1 MKDRATVSSDHP
13 RQDPREPRDSEAT
26 ETEAQEHGGRHT
38 LVMPEDVLDAYERS
52 EPRSEPETGL
62 RTDRDPTDIGDLG
75 TADRAGL
82 EDGDEVGGS
91 SHTGSGNIAK
101 SSAIM
106 ALGTVFSRGTG
117 FVRTMVLAAAI
128 GTQLLGDAYQTANMV
143 PFMIYDLLIGGLLAS
158 VFVPF
163 LVKRRKLDE
172 DGGDRTE
179 QRLVTLMLLGLLG
192 ITILSVFLAE
202 WFIRI
207 YAGGFSGAQ
216 YDVSVIMARF
226 LVLQIFFIGASGLAS
241 AMLNAR
247 NKFGAPMWAPVLNNL
262 VIIGICLWFLAI
274 AGPGSTPEDL
284 MANQS
289 QIALLGL
296 GTVLGQVVQAAV
308 LIWSLAAAGFR
319 WRPRLDLR
327 GSGLGEAAG
336 AASWMMLYIGVAQ
349 VGALVST
356 NVATRA
362 GAMAAEAGSSGAG
375 IAAYKF
381 ASMIF
386 QLPYAIIAVSVI
398 TALLPR
404 MSEHVA
410 AGRKD
415 QVRADFSR
423 GFRLSSVLIVPI
435 SVAMIVFAVPFC
447 VMIYAQGSTSAEDA
461 ATIGRILMVFCVAL
475 IPFTLFQLQMRVFYA
490 LGDTRTP
497 ALVALP
503 SEAAHAV
510 TAFSLLLWMEPQ
522 YIVVWLPLP
531 YGLYYVLGSIIMWR
545 LLHKRLNGLDGR
557 RTASTLFRLHVATIP
572 AALFGLLM
580 ISVFQGLP
588 GNLWP
593 ALGSMLAGGVVGAVL
608 FVITAKFL
616 KVTEVTAFLD
626 LIKAKL
632 RRG

>member
-1 MKDRATVSSDHP
+1 MSSHHPPQGSPSEPEVPDMNDSRA
-13 RQDPREPRDSEAT
+13 RRR
-26 ETEAQEHGGRHT
+26 T
-38 LVMPEDVLDAYERS
+38 LVMPEDFLDAYARD
-52 EPRSEPETGL
+52 EPESVPETGL
-62 RTDRDPTDIGDLG
+62 RTYSDPTNIGDLG
-75 TADRAGL
+75 TADRAGM

-91 SHTGSGNIAK
+91 SHTGPGNIAK

-106 ALGTVFSRGTG
+106 AIGTIASRATG
-117 FVRTMVLAAAI
+117 FVRTIVLAAAI
-128 GTQLLGDAYQTANMV
+128 GTQLLGDAYQTAGMV
-143 PFMIYDLLIGGLLAS
+143 PYMIYDLLIGGLLAS

-163 LVKRRKLDE
+163 LVKRRKLDP

-179 QRLVTLMLLGLLG
+179 QRLVTLMLLGLLF
-192 ITILSVFLAE
+192 ITVVSVLIAE

-216 YDVSVIMARF
+216 YEVSVILARY

-247 NKFGAPMWAPVLNNL
+247 HTFGAPMWAPVLNNV
-262 VIIGICLWFLAI
+262 VIIGVCLWFLSI
-274 AGPGSTPEDL
+274 AGPGRTPETVTQGEL
-284 MANQS
+284 
-289 QIALLGL
+289 ALLGL
-296 GTVLGQVVQAAV
+296 GTALGQAVQASV
-308 LIWSLAAAGFR
+308 LIWALAAAGFR
-319 WRPRLDLR
+319 WRPRLDIR

-336 AASWMMLYIGVAQ
+336 AASWMMLYIVVAQ

-362 GAMAAEAGSSGAG
+362 GSAAAELGHQTGSG

-381 ASMIF
+381 ASMLF

-415 QVRADFSR
+415 KVRSDFSR

-447 VMIYAQGSTSAEDA
+447 VMIYAQGSTSADDA
-461 ATIGRILMVFCVAL
+461 AAIGHILMTFCVML

-503 SEAAHAV
+503 SEATHAI
-510 TAFSLLLWMEPQ
+510 TAFILLFSMEPQ
-522 YIVVWLPLP
+522 YVVVWLPLP
-531 YGLYYVLGSIIMWR
+531 YGLYYVVGSIIMWY
-545 LLHKRLNGLDGR
+545 LLNKRLNGLDGR
-557 RTASTLFRLHVATIP
+557 RTATTLFKLHLATIP
-572 AALFGLLM
+572 AALFGVVM
-580 ISVFQGLP
+580 IYLFQGLP
-588 GNLWP
+588 GDLWP
-593 ALGSMLAGGVVGAVL
+593 GLAAILAGGTVGAVL
-608 FVITAKFL
+608 FLVTAKL
-616 KVTEVTAFLD
+616 LNVTEVTAFLD
-626 LIKAKL
+626 LIKSRL
-632 RRG
+632 RRP

>member
-1 MKDRATVSSDHP
+1 MSSDQP
-13 RQDPREPRDSEAT
+13 PQESPSGPEIPDINDSMN
-26 ETEAQEHGGRHT
+26 RRRT
-38 LVMPEDVLDAYERS
+38 LVMPEDVLDAYERV
-52 EPRSEPETGL
+52 EPETVPETGL
-62 RTDRDPTDIGDLG
+62 RTERDPTDIGDLG

-91 SHTGSGNIAK
+91 SHTGPGNIAK

-106 ALGTVFSRGTG
+106 ALGTIVSRATG
-117 FVRTMVLAAAI
+117 FVRTIVLAAAI
-128 GTQLLGDAYQTANMV
+128 GTQLLGDAYQTAGMV
-143 PFMIYDLLIGGLLAS
+143 PYMIYDLLIGGLLAS

-163 LVKRRKLDE
+163 LVKRRKLDP
-172 DGGDRTE
+172 DGGNKTE
-179 QRLVTLMLLGLLG
+179 QRLVTLMLLGLLF
-192 ITILSVFLAE
+192 ITVVSVLIAE
-202 WFIRI
+202 WFIRV

-216 YDVSVIMARF
+216 YEVSVILARY

-247 NKFGAPMWAPVLNNL
+247 HKFGAPMWAPVLNNI
-262 VIIGICLWFLAI
+262 VIIGICLWFLSI
-274 AGPGSTPEDL
+274 AGPGRTPETVTQGEL
-284 MANQS
+284 
-289 QIALLGL
+289 ALLGL
-296 GTVLGQVVQAAV
+296 GTALGQVVQAIV
-308 LIWSLAAAGFR
+308 LLWALASAGFR

-336 AASWMMLYIGVAQ
+336 AASWMMLYIVVAQ

-362 GAMAAEAGSSGAG
+362 GAAAADLGHETGAG

-381 ASMIF
+381 ASMLF

-415 QVRADFSR
+415 QVRSDFSR

-447 VMIYAQGSTSAEDA
+447 VMIYAQGSTSADDA
-461 ATIGRILMVFCVAL
+461 TAIGHILMTFCVML

-503 SEAAHAV
+503 SEAAHAI
-510 TAFSLLLWMEPQ
+510 TAISLLFWMEPQ
-522 YIVVWLPLP
+522 YIVIWLPIP
-531 YGLYYVLGSIIMWR
+531 YGLYYIVGSVIMWY
-545 LLHKRLNGLDGR
+545 LLNKRLNGLDGR
-557 RTASTLFRLHVATIP
+557 RTASTLLKLHVATIP
-572 AALFGLLM
+572 AALFGVLM
-580 ISVFQGLP
+580 IHLFQGLP
-588 GNLWP
+588 GDLWP
-593 ALGSMLAGGVVGAVL
+593 GLVPILAGGTVGAVL
-608 FVITAKFL
+608 FVVTAKL
-616 KVTEVTAFLD
+616 LNVTEVTAFLD
-626 LIKAKL
+626 LIKSKL
-632 RRG
+632 RRP

>member
-1 MKDRATVSSDHP
+1 
-13 RQDPREPRDSEAT
+13 
-26 ETEAQEHGGRHT
+26 
-38 LVMPEDVLDAYERS
+38 MPGDVLDAYERS

-62 RTDRDPTDIGDLG
+62 KTVRDPSEIGDLG

-82 EDGDEVGGS
+82 EDGDEIGGS
-91 SHTGSGNIAK
+91 SHTGPGNIAK
-101 SSAIM
+101 STAIM
-106 ALGTVFSRGTG
+106 AVGTIASRVTG
-117 FVRTMVLAAAI
+117 FVRTIVLAAAI
-128 GTQLLGDAYQTANMV
+128 GTQLLGDAYQTAGMV
-143 PFMIYDLLIGGLLAS
+143 PYMIYDLLIGGLLAS

-163 LVKRRKLDE
+163 LVKRRKLDA
-172 DGGDRTE
+172 DGGNKTE
-179 QRLVTLMLLGLLG
+179 QRLVTLMLLALFVL
-192 ITILSVFLAE
+192 TLVSVLIAE

-216 YDVSVIMARF
+216 YDVSVILARY

-247 NKFGAPMWAPVLNNL
+247 NRFGAPMWAPVVNNI
-262 VIIGICLWFLAI
+262 VIIGICLWFLSI
-274 AGPGSTPEDL
+274 AGPGRTPETVT
-284 MANQS
+284 QS
-289 QIALLGL
+289 ELALLGL
-296 GTVLGQVVQAAV
+296 GTALGQVVQAAV
-308 LIWSLAAAGFR
+308 LLWALWAAGFR

-327 GSGLGEAAG
+327 GSGLGEAAS
-336 AASWMMLYIGVAQ
+336 AASWMMLYIVVAQ

-362 GAMAAEAGSSGAG
+362 GSMSAELGYDTGSG

-381 ASMIF
+381 ASMLF

-415 QVRADFSR
+415 QVRSDFSR

-461 ATIGRILMVFCVAL
+461 AAIGRILMVFCVML

-497 ALVALP
+497 ALVSIP
-503 SEAAHAV
+503 SEIAHAV
-510 TAFSLLLWMEPQ
+510 TALSLLYFMADSPQ
-522 YIVVWLPLP
+522 HIVVWLPVP
-531 YGLYYVLGSIIMWR
+531 YGLYYIVGSVIMWYM
-545 LLHKRLNGLDGR
+545 LHKRLNGLDGR
-557 RTASTLFRLHVATIP
+557 RTASTLFKLHAATVP
-572 AALFGLLM
+572 AAAFGVLM
-580 ISVFQGLP
+580 IIVFNGLP
-588 GNLWP
+588 GDLWP
-593 ALGSMLAGGVVGAVL
+593 ALASMVAGGLVGAVL
-608 FVITAKFL
+608 FVVAAKFL
-616 KVTEVTAFLD
+616 NVTEVTSFLD
-626 LIKAKL
+626 LVKTRL
-632 RRG
+632 RRR

>member
-1 MKDRATVSSDHP
+1 
-13 RQDPREPRDSEAT
+13 
-26 ETEAQEHGGRHT
+26 
-38 LVMPEDVLDAYERS
+38 MPEDVLDDYERHDP
-52 EPRSEPETGL
+52 EIPAETGL
-62 RTDRDPTDIGDLG
+62 TTVRDPSEIGDLG

-82 EDGDEVGGS
+82 EDGDEIGGS
-91 SHTGSGNIAK
+91 SHTAPGNIAK

-106 ALGTVFSRGTG
+106 AVGTIASRVTG
-117 FVRTMVLAAAI
+117 FVRTIVLAAAI
-128 GTQLLGDAYQTANMV
+128 GTQLLGDAYQTAGMV
-143 PFMIYDLLIGGLLAS
+143 PYMIYDLLIGGLLAS

-163 LVKRRKLDE
+163 IVKRRKLDA

-179 QRLVTLMLLGLLG
+179 QRLVTLMLLALFV
-192 ITILSVFLAE
+192 ITLVAVGLAE

-207 YAGGFSGAQ
+207 YAGGFSGSQ
-216 YDVSVIMARF
+216 FEVSVVLARF

-247 NKFGAPMWAPVLNNL
+247 NRFGAPMWAPVLNNV
-262 VIIGICLWFLAI
+262 VIIGICFWFLAL
-274 AGPGSTPEDL
+274 AGPGRTVESITSGEL
-284 MANQS
+284 M
-289 QIALLGL
+289 LLGL
-296 GTVLGQVVQAAV
+296 GTALGQVVQAAV
-308 LIWSLAAAGFR
+308 LVWALAAAGFR

-336 AASWMMLYIGVAQ
+336 AASWMMLYIVVAQ

-362 GAMAAEAGSSGAG
+362 GSMAAELGFETGSG

-381 ASMIF
+381 ASMLF

-415 QVRADFSR
+415 QVRRDFSH
-423 GFRLSSVLIVPI
+423 GFRLSSVLIIPI

-461 ATIGRILMVFCVAL
+461 AAIGRILMVFCVML

-490 LGDTRTP
+490 LGDTRSP
-497 ALVALP
+497 ALVSIP

-510 TAFSLLLWMEPQ
+510 TAIGLLFWMEPQ
-522 YIVVWLPLP
+522 HVVVWLPVP
-531 YGLYYVLGSIIMWR
+531 YGLYYVVGSVIMWR
-545 LLHKRLNGLDGR
+545 MLARRLNGMEGR
-557 RTASTLFRLHVATIP
+557 QTLVTLAKIHVATVP
-572 AALFGLLM
+572 AALFGVVM
-580 ISVFQGLP
+580 IYAFRGLP
-588 GNLWP
+588 GDLWP
-593 ALGSMLAGGVVGAVL
+593 ALASIVAGGAVGGVL
-608 FVITAKFL
+608 FVVTAKFL
-616 KVTEVTAFLD
+616 NVTEVTSFLD
-626 LIKAKL
+626 LLKSRL
-632 RRG
+632 RRR

>member
-1 MKDRATVSSDHP
+1 MSSDHP
-13 RQDPREPRDSEAT
+13 RQHADGPESGPEHPPEEPS
-26 ETEAQEHGGRHT
+26 RHHM
-38 LVMPEDVLDAYERS
+38 VMPGDVLDAYERS
-52 EPRSEPETGL
+52 EPRTEPETGL
-62 RTDRDPTDIGDLG
+62 KTLRDPSEIGDVG

-82 EDGDEVGGS
+82 EDGDEIGGS
-91 SHTGSGNIAK
+91 SHTGPGNIAK
-101 SSAIM
+101 STAIM
-106 ALGTVFSRGTG
+106 AVGTIASRVTG
-117 FVRTMVLAAAI
+117 FVRTIVLAAAI
-128 GTQLLGDAYQTANMV
+128 GTQLLGDAYQTAGMV
-143 PFMIYDLLIGGLLAS
+143 PYMIYDLLIGGLLAS

-163 LVKRRKLDE
+163 LVKRRKLDA

-179 QRLVTLMLLGLLG
+179 QRLVTLMLLALFAL
-192 ITILSVFLAE
+192 TLVSVLIAE

-216 YDVSVIMARF
+216 YDVSVILARY

-247 NKFGAPMWAPVLNNL
+247 NKFGAPMWAPVVNNI
-262 VIIGICLWFLAI
+262 VIIGVCLWFLSI
-274 AGPGSTPEDL
+274 AGPGRTPETVT
-284 MANQS
+284 QS
-289 QIALLGL
+289 ELALLGL
-296 GTVLGQVVQAAV
+296 GTALGQVVQAAV
-308 LIWSLAAAGFR
+308 LLWALWAAGFR

-336 AASWMMLYIGVAQ
+336 AASWMMLYIVVAQ

-362 GAMAAEAGSSGAG
+362 GSMSAELGYDTGSG

-381 ASMIF
+381 ASMLF

-415 QVRADFSR
+415 QVRSDFSR

-435 SVAMIVFAVPFC
+435 AVAMIVFAVPFC

-461 ATIGRILMVFCVAL
+461 AAIGRILMVFCVML

-497 ALVALP
+497 ALVSIP
-503 SEAAHAV
+503 SEIAHAV
-510 TAFSLLLWMEPQ
+510 TALSLLYFMADSPQ
-522 YIVVWLPLP
+522 HIVVWLPVP
-531 YGLYYVLGSIIMWR
+531 YGLYYIVGSVIMWYM
-545 LLHKRLNGLDGR
+545 LHRRLNGLDGR
-557 RTASTLFRLHVATIP
+557 RTASTLFKLHVATAP
-572 AALFGLLM
+572 AAAFGVLM
-580 ISVFQGLP
+580 IFVFNGLP
-588 GNLWP
+588 GDVWP
-593 ALGSMLAGGVVGAVL
+593 ALASMLAGGLVGAVL
-608 FVITAKFL
+608 FVVAAKFL
-616 KVTEVTAFLD
+616 NVTEVTTFLD
-626 LIKAKL
+626 LIRTRL
-632 RRG
+632 RRR

>member
-1 MKDRATVSSDHP
+1 
-13 RQDPREPRDSEAT
+13 
-26 ETEAQEHGGRHT
+26 
-38 LVMPEDVLDAYERS
+38 MPEDVLDDYERHDP
-52 EPRSEPETGL
+52 EIPAETGL
-62 RTDRDPTDIGDLG
+62 TTVRDPSEIGDLG

-82 EDGDEVGGS
+82 EDGDEIGGS
-91 SHTGSGNIAK
+91 SHTAPGNIAK

-106 ALGTVFSRGTG
+106 AVGTIASRVTG
-117 FVRTMVLAAAI
+117 FVRTIVLAAAI
-128 GTQLLGDAYQTANMV
+128 GTQLLGDAYQTAGMV
-143 PFMIYDLLIGGLLAS
+143 PYMIYDLLIGGLLAS

-163 LVKRRKLDE
+163 IVKRRKLDA

-179 QRLVTLMLLGLLG
+179 QRLVTLMLLALFV
-192 ITILSVFLAE
+192 ITLVAVGLAE

-207 YAGGFSGAQ
+207 YAGGFSGSQ
-216 YDVSVIMARF
+216 FEVSVVLARF

-247 NKFGAPMWAPVLNNL
+247 NRFGAPMWAPVLNNV
-262 VIIGICLWFLAI
+262 VIIGICFWFLAL
-274 AGPGSTPEDL
+274 AGPGRTVESITSGEL
-284 MANQS
+284 M
-289 QIALLGL
+289 LLGL
-296 GTVLGQVVQAAV
+296 GTALGQVVQAAV
-308 LIWSLAAAGFR
+308 LVWALAAAGFR

-336 AASWMMLYIGVAQ
+336 AASWMMLYIVVAQ

-362 GAMAAEAGSSGAG
+362 GSMAAELGFETGSG

-381 ASMIF
+381 ASMLF

-415 QVRADFSR
+415 QVRRDFSH
-423 GFRLSSVLIVPI
+423 GFRLSSVLIIPI

-461 ATIGRILMVFCVAL
+461 AAIGRILMVFCVML

-490 LGDTRTP
+490 LGDTRSP
-497 ALVALP
+497 ALVSIP

-510 TAFSLLLWMEPQ
+510 TAIGLLFWMEPQ
-522 YIVVWLPLP
+522 HVVVWLPVP
-531 YGLYYVLGSIIMWR
+531 YGLYYVVGSVIMWR
-545 LLHKRLNGLDGR
+545 MLAKRLNGMEGR
-557 RTASTLFRLHVATIP
+557 QTLVTLAKIHVATVP
-572 AALFGLLM
+572 AALFGVAM
-580 ISVFQGLP
+580 IYAFRGLP
-588 GNLWP
+588 GDLWP
-593 ALGSMLAGGVVGAVL
+593 ALASIVAGGAVGAVL
-608 FVITAKFL
+608 FVVTAKFL
-616 KVTEVTAFLD
+616 NVTEVTSFLD
-626 LIKAKL
+626 LLKSRL
-632 RRG
+632 RRR

>member
-1 MKDRATVSSDHP
+1 VSSNLP
-13 RQDPREPRDSEAT
+13 RQDPPEDRDSEAA
-26 ETEAQEHGGRHT
+26 EASVHRRRRHT
-38 LVMPEDVLDAYERS
+38 LMMPDDVLDAYERD
-52 EPRSEPETGL
+52 EPEGEPETGL
-62 RTDRDPTDIGDLG
+62 STVRDPSDIGDLG

-91 SHTGSGNIAK
+91 SHTSSGNLAK

-106 ALGTVFSRGTG
+106 ALGTVFSRATG
-117 FVRTMVLAAAI
+117 FLRTIVLAAAI

-172 DGGDRTE
+172 DGGNRTE
-179 QRLVTLMLLGLLG
+179 QRLVTLLLVGLLV
-192 ITILSVFLAE
+192 ITVVSVLIAE

-226 LVLQIFFIGASGLAS
+226 LVLQIFFIGASGLAG

-247 NKFGAPMWAPVLNNL
+247 NKFGAPMWAPVLNNV
-262 VIIGICLWFLAI
+262 VIIGICLWFLAV
-274 AGPGSTPEDL
+274 AGPGQSPEDL
-284 MANQS
+284 MQNQE

-296 GTVLGQVVQAAV
+296 GTVLGQVLQASV
-308 LIWSLAAAGFR
+308 LIWALAAAGFR

-336 AASWMMLYIGVAQ
+336 AASWMMLYIVVAQ

-362 GAMAAEAGSSGAG
+362 GAMASEAGSSGAG

-423 GFRLSSVLIVPI
+423 GFRLSSVLIVPV

-447 VMIYAQGSTSAEDA
+447 VMIYARGSTSVEDA
-461 ATIGRILMVFCVAL
+461 ATIGHILMVFCLVL
-475 IPFTLFQLQMRVFYA
+475 VPFTLFQLQMRVFYA

-510 TAFSLLLWMEPQ
+510 TAFSLLFWMEPE

-531 YGLYYVLGSIIMWR
+531 YGLYYILGSVIMWR
-545 LLHKRLNGLDGR
+545 MLNKRLNGLDGR
-557 RTASTLFRLHVATIP
+557 RTASTLFKLHIATVP
-572 AALFGLLM
+572 AAVFGVFV
-580 ISVFQGLP
+580 IFAFQGLP
-588 GNLWP
+588 GELWP
-593 ALGSMLAGGVVGAVL
+593 ALSSMLAGGVVGAVL
-608 FVITAKFL
+608 FVVTAKFL
-616 KVTEVTAFLD
+616 NVTEVISFLD

-632 RRG
+632 RRS

>member
-1 MKDRATVSSDHP
+1 MSSDHP
-13 RQDPREPRDSEAT
+13 REKIEEPYPGPSERT
-26 ETEAQEHGGRHT
+26 EHPARRQ

-52 EPRSEPETGL
+52 EPESAPETGL
-62 RTDRDPTDIGDLG
+62 KTVRNPEDIGDVG

-82 EDGDEVGGS
+82 EDGDEIGGS
-91 SHTGSGNIAK
+91 SHTAPGNIAK
-101 SSAIM
+101 STAIM
-106 ALGTVFSRGTG
+106 AVGTIASRVTG
-117 FVRTMVLAAAI
+117 FVRTIVLAAAI
-128 GTQLLGDAYQTANMV
+128 GTQLLGDAYQTAGMV
-143 PFMIYDLLIGGLLAS
+143 PYMIYDLLIGGLLAS

-163 LVKRRKLDE
+163 LVKRRKLDP
-172 DGGDRTE
+172 DGGDKTE
-179 QRLVTLMLLGLLG
+179 QRLVTLMLLALFVL
-192 ITILSVFLAE
+192 TLVSVLIAE

-207 YAGGFSGAQ
+207 YAGGFSGSQ
-216 YDVSVIMARF
+216 YEVSVILARY

-247 NKFGAPMWAPVLNNL
+247 NRFGAPMWAPVLNNV
-262 VIIGICLWFLAI
+262 VIIGICVWFLSI
-274 AGPGSTPEDL
+274 AGPGRSPDTVT
-284 MANQS
+284 QS
-289 QIALLGL
+289 ELALLGL
-296 GTVLGQVVQAAV
+296 GTALGQVVQAAV
-308 LIWSLAAAGFR
+308 LVWALAAAGFR

-336 AASWMMLYIGVAQ
+336 AASWMMLYIVVAQ

-362 GAMAAEAGSSGAG
+362 GSMAAELGFDTGSG

-381 ASMIF
+381 ASMLF

-415 QVRADFSR
+415 QVRSDFSR

-461 ATIGRILMVFCVAL
+461 AAIGRILMVFCVML

-497 ALVALP
+497 ALVSIP
-503 SEAAHAV
+503 SEIAHAV
-510 TAFSLLLWMEPQ
+510 TAIALLFVLAESPQ
-522 YIVVWLPLP
+522 HIVVWLPLP
-531 YGLYYVLGSIIMWR
+531 YGLYYIVGSIIMWYILR
-545 LLHKRLNGLDGR
+545 KRLNGLDGR
-557 RTASTLFRLHVATIP
+557 RTLATLFKLHLAAVP
-572 AALFGLLM
+572 AAVFGVLM
-580 ISVFQGLP
+580 IFVFSGLP
-588 GNLWP
+588 GELWP
-593 ALGSMLAGGVVGAVL
+593 ALGAMVAGGLVGAVL
-608 FVITAKFL
+608 FVVAAKFL
-616 KVTEVTAFLD
+616 NVTEVTAFLD
-626 LIKAKL
+626 LVKTRL
-632 RRG
+632 RRR

>member
-1 MKDRATVSSDHP
+1 MNDSRA
-13 RQDPREPRDSEAT
+13 RRR
-26 ETEAQEHGGRHT
+26 T
-38 LVMPEDVLDAYERS
+38 LVMPEDFLDAYARD
-52 EPRSEPETGL
+52 EPESVPETGL
-62 RTDRDPTDIGDLG
+62 RTYSDPTNIGDLG
-75 TADRAGL
+75 TADRAGM

-91 SHTGSGNIAK
+91 SHTGPGNIAK

-106 ALGTVFSRGTG
+106 AIGTIASRATG
-117 FVRTMVLAAAI
+117 FVRTIVLAAAI
-128 GTQLLGDAYQTANMV
+128 GTQLLGDAYQTAGMV
-143 PFMIYDLLIGGLLAS
+143 PYMIYDLLIGGLLAS

-163 LVKRRKLDE
+163 LVKRRKLDP

-179 QRLVTLMLLGLLG
+179 QRLVTLMLLGLLF
-192 ITILSVFLAE
+192 ITVVSVLIAE

-216 YDVSVIMARF
+216 YEVSVILARY

-247 NKFGAPMWAPVLNNL
+247 HKFGAPMWAPVLNNV
-262 VIIGICLWFLAI
+262 VIIGVCLWFLSI
-274 AGPGSTPEDL
+274 AGPGRTPETVTQGEL
-284 MANQS
+284 
-289 QIALLGL
+289 ALLGL
-296 GTVLGQVVQAAV
+296 GTALGQAVQASV
-308 LIWSLAAAGFR
+308 LIWALAAAGFR
-319 WRPRLDLR
+319 WRPRLDIR

-336 AASWMMLYIGVAQ
+336 AASWMMLYIVVAQ

-362 GAMAAEAGSSGAG
+362 GSAAAELGHQTGSG

-381 ASMIF
+381 ASMLF

-415 QVRADFSR
+415 KVRSDFSR

-447 VMIYAQGSTSAEDA
+447 VMIYAQGSTSADDA
-461 ATIGRILMVFCVAL
+461 AAIGHILMTFCVML

-503 SEAAHAV
+503 SEATHAI
-510 TAFSLLLWMEPQ
+510 TAFILLFSMEPQ
-522 YIVVWLPLP
+522 YVVVWLPLP
-531 YGLYYVLGSIIMWR
+531 YGLYYVVGSIIMWY
-545 LLHKRLNGLDGR
+545 LLNKRLNGLDGR
-557 RTASTLFRLHVATIP
+557 RTATTLFKLHLATIP
-572 AALFGLLM
+572 AALFGVVM
-580 ISVFQGLP
+580 IYLFQGLP
-588 GNLWP
+588 GDLWP
-593 ALGSMLAGGVVGAVL
+593 GLAAILAGGTVGAVL
-608 FVITAKFL
+608 FLVTAKL
-616 KVTEVTAFLD
+616 LNVTEVTSFLD
-626 LIKAKL
+626 LIKSRL
-632 RRG
+632 RRP

>member
-1 MKDRATVSSDHP
+1 MNDSRA
-13 RQDPREPRDSEAT
+13 RRR
-26 ETEAQEHGGRHT
+26 T
-38 LVMPEDVLDAYERS
+38 LVMPEDFLDAYARD
-52 EPRSEPETGL
+52 EPESVPETGL
-62 RTDRDPTDIGDLG
+62 RTYSDPTNIGDLG
-75 TADRAGL
+75 TADRAGM

-91 SHTGSGNIAK
+91 SHTGPGNIAK

-106 ALGTVFSRGTG
+106 AIGTIASRATG
-117 FVRTMVLAAAI
+117 FVRTIVLAAAI
-128 GTQLLGDAYQTANMV
+128 GTQLLGDAYQTAGMV
-143 PFMIYDLLIGGLLAS
+143 PYMIYDLLIGGLLAS

-163 LVKRRKLDE
+163 LVKRRKLDP

-179 QRLVTLMLLGLLG
+179 QRLVTLMLLGLLF
-192 ITILSVFLAE
+192 ITVVSVLIAE

-216 YDVSVIMARF
+216 YEVSVILARY

-247 NKFGAPMWAPVLNNL
+247 HKFGAPMWAPVLNNV
-262 VIIGICLWFLAI
+262 VIIGVCLWFLSI
-274 AGPGSTPEDL
+274 AGPGRTPETVTQGEL
-284 MANQS
+284 
-289 QIALLGL
+289 ALLGL
-296 GTVLGQVVQAAV
+296 GTALGQAVQASV
-308 LIWSLAAAGFR
+308 LIWALAAAGFR

-336 AASWMMLYIGVAQ
+336 AASWMMLYIVVAQ

-362 GAMAAEAGSSGAG
+362 GSAAAELGHQTGSG

-381 ASMIF
+381 ASMLF

-415 QVRADFSR
+415 KVRSDFSR

-447 VMIYAQGSTSAEDA
+447 VMIYAQGSTSADDA
-461 ATIGRILMVFCVAL
+461 AAIGHILMTFCVML

-503 SEAAHAV
+503 SEATHAI
-510 TAFSLLLWMEPQ
+510 TAFILLFSMEPQ
-522 YIVVWLPLP
+522 YVVVWLPLP
-531 YGLYYVLGSIIMWR
+531 YGLYYVVGSIIMWY
-545 LLHKRLNGLDGR
+545 LLNKRLNGLDGR
-557 RTASTLFRLHVATIP
+557 RTATTLFKLHLATIP
-572 AALFGLLM
+572 AALFGVVM
-580 ISVFQGLP
+580 IYLFQGLP
-588 GNLWP
+588 GDLWP
-593 ALGSMLAGGVVGAVL
+593 GLAAILAGGTVGAVL
-608 FVITAKFL
+608 FLVTAKL
-616 KVTEVTAFLD
+616 LNVTEVTSFLD
-626 LIKAKL
+626 LIKSRL
-632 RRG
+632 RRP